1 MRRMTDAKELNNYP
15 MRMKENDPRYRR
27 TRQLILNAFN
37 SLSTKNDFKNITIR
51 EIAEQAGVN
60 RGTFYAH
67 FTDIYALVEYI
78 IDETFREHV
87 SKQLQGREHLTIDTL
102 RDLIIAVC
110 NFHEQMSESCRRTAQ
125 AVLPLIEMKVK
136 EQIAQMI
143 SDWLDNV
150 VTIHKDM
157 ESLKW
162 TAVIMSQAIYGS
174 ANQWNANGR
183 ETDAAAL
190 ADEIMCLLMP
200 GLQGVLGK
208 KIQVS

>member
-1 MRRMTDAKELNNYP
+1 
-15 MRMKENDPRYRR
+15 MKENDPRYRR
-27 TRQLILNAFN
+27 TRQMILDAFN

-67 FTDIYALVEYI
+67 FTDIYALVEFI
-78 IDETFREHV
+78 IDETFKEHV
-87 SKQLQGREHLTIDTL
+87 SKQLQGREELTIDTL
-102 RDLIIAVC
+102 QDLIIAVC

-136 EQIAQMI
+136 DQIAQMI
-143 SDWLDNV
+143 SEWLENV
-150 VTIHKDM
+150 VTKPEGIK
-157 ESLKW
+157 SIKW
-162 TAVIMSQAIYGS
+162 TAVIVSQAIYGS

-190 ADEIMCLLMP
+190 ADEIMSLLMP
-200 GLQGVLGK
+200 GLQVVTGK
-208 KIQVS
+208 PIQVS